1 MKRTEVSKKEL
12 LLLEKNKLQNVLST
26 LYTYPDIDFSLT
38 ELSAQAGV
46 SKSSMSRFLD
56 ILEENELVNVI
67 DRGIV
72 FRIRAKTDSYQFI
85 KRKIVHNLNSVY
97 ESGIVEYLDEFLNH
111 PKAIILFGSFRS
123 GEDRSDSDIDI
134 AIETTENVDVGTI
147 RPKGIDAFE
156 ALLGRK
162 IQVLLF
168 NRKNVDPN
176 LFANIANGIL
186 LLGSLEVKV

>member
-56 ILEENELVNVI
+56 ILEKNELVNVI

-85 KRKIVHNLNSVY
+85 KRKIVYNLNAIY
-97 ESGIVEYLDEFLNH
+97 ESGIVEYLDESLNH
-111 PKAIILFGSFRS
+111 PKAIILFGSFRL

-134 AIETTENVDVGTI
+134 AIETTEDVDVGTV

-162 IQVLLF
+162 IQVILF
-168 NRKNVDPN
+168 NRKNIDPN
-176 LFANIANGIL
+176 LFTNIANGIL
-186 LLGSLEVKV
+186 LLGGLEVKV

>member
-26 LYTYPDIDFSLT
+26 LYMYPDIDFSLT

-67 DRGIV
+67 DRGVV

-85 KRKIVHNLNSVY
+85 KRKIVYNLNAIY

-176 LFANIANGIL
+176 LFTNIANGIL

>member
-1 MKRTEVSKKEL
+1 MKRTKVSKKGL

-26 LYTYPDIDFSLT
+26 LYMYPDIDFSLT

-85 KRKIVHNLNSVY
+85 KRKIVYNLNAIY

-168 NRKNVDPN
+168 NRKNIDPN
-176 LFANIANGIL
+176 LFTNIANGIL
-186 LLGSLEVKV
+186 LLGGLEVKV